1 MSAELCEEHRQ
12 LQDLV
17 ARFVDRELMP
27 LEPRIIEREIRGEH
41 PTLSPDEAAPL
52 LAKCRELGLWALDV
66 PEEFGGVNLPAV
78 ALMAVNEELWRT
90 IVPFTF
96 PPDSP
101 NLHMLMAAATPE
113 QKARYLEPYAR
124 GEAKS
129 CIAVSEP
136 GAGADPSGMTTKAEL
151 VGNEWVVNGRK
162 IWVSRVRG
170 QILSS

>member
-1 MSAELCEEHRQ
+1 MSAQLCEEHRQ

-27 LEPRIIEREIRGEH
+27 LEPTIIEREIRGEH

-66 PEEFGGVNLPAV
+66 PEEFGGMNLPAV

-90 IVPFTF
+90 IVPFRF
-96 PPDSP
+96 PPGSP
-101 NLHMLMAAATPE
+101 NLYMLMAVAAPE
-113 QKARYLEPYAR
+113 QKQKYLEPYAR
-124 GEAKS
+124 REART

-136 GAGADPSGMTTKAEL
+136 GAGADPSEITSG
-151 VGNEWVVNGRK
+151 
-162 IWVSRVRG
+162 
-170 QILSS
+170 SS